1 MTRTRSDR
9 DSSEEGGSEEGR
21 GEESGKEGTGEEGG
35 GEEEDPQALE
45 APPADDVTVTRP
57 GAPST
62 ARAVR
67 RLAAALLL
75 GAAQAAGAATADTLV
90 SDLDQRLA
98 AEGADRV
105 NAWLGAPG
113 AAAMAAL
120 HRKAADCELP
130 AVSLAT
136 RLTRSADT
144 HAVQA
149 HRDALRTAT
158 GRCAPF
164 VLALAAPDE
173 IVRVCASV
181 PGWGPA
187 QTARELR
194 RRMAA
199 IDAHAVL
206 RSSARGKACRA
217 AYLYELENTRVVLK
231 SKPR

>member
-1 MTRTRSDR
+1 V
-9 DSSEEGGSEEGR
+9 
-21 GEESGKEGTGEEGG
+21 
-35 GEEEDPQALE
+35 LVLN
-45 APPADDVTVTRP
+45 PPKTSR
-57 GAPST
+57 
-62 ARAVR
+62 
-67 RLAAALLL
+67 
-75 GAAQAAGAATADTLV
+75 AATADTLV

-120 HRKAADCELP
+120 NRKAADCELP

-136 RLTRSADT
+136 RLTRSADQR
-144 HAVQA
+144 AVQA

-173 IVRVCASV
+173 ITRVCASV

-199 IDAHAVL
+199 IDAHTVL

-231 SKPR
+231 SRAR

>member
-1 MTRTRSDR
+1 MTT
-9 DSSEEGGSEEGR
+9 
-21 GEESGKEGTGEEGG
+21 
-35 GEEEDPQALE
+35 PAA
-45 APPADDVTVTRP
+45 APPTD
-57 GAPST
+57 
-62 ARAVR
+62 ARLRCAR
-67 RLAAALLL
+67 RLVAALLV
-75 GAAQAAGAATADTLV
+75 GAAHAAGATASDTLL

-98 AEGADRV
+98 ADGADRV

-113 AAAMAAL
+113 SEAMAAL
-120 HRKAADCELP
+120 NRKAADCELP

-136 RLTRSADT
+136 RLTRSADAR
-144 HAVQA
+144 AVQA

-173 IVRVCASV
+173 IARVCASV

-199 IDAHAVL
+199 IDAHPVL
-206 RSSARGKACRA
+206 RGTARGKACRA

-231 SKPR
+231 ARPR